1 MIILGLDIS
10 STRTGWAVIKN
21 GRFYN
26 RLEKDYGFISPKI
39 NFGPGEKISF
49 FRKELF
55 LVIKNVNPDVVCIED
70 VFFHRNINT
79 VKVLSRF
86 SGVALELVYSVL
98 KKEPLYIQVKEIRST
113 FGTQDKNDIF
123 KIIID
128 KYKIDNWLFKTHND
142 VADALAIASH
152 TYLVSKKENK

>member
-10 STRTGWAVIKN
+10 STRTGWAVLKN
-21 GRFYN
+21 GRFY
-26 RLEKDYGFISPKI
+26 RRVGVDYGFICPVSSLEPGAKI
-39 NFGPGEKISF
+39 NF

-55 LVIKNVNPDVVCIED
+55 SVVKNVGPDVVGIED
-70 VFFHRNINT
+70 VFFYRNIGT
-79 VKVLSRF
+79 LKVLSRF

-98 KKEPLYIQVKEIRST
+98 KKEPIYVQVKEIRSS

-123 KIIID
+123 KIMID

-152 TYLVSKKENK
+152 INNIKKENK